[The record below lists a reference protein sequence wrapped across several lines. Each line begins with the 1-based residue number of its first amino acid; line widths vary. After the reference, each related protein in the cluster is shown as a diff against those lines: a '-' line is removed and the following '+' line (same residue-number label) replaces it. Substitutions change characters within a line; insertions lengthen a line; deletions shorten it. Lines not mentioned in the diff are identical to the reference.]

1 MSVTDFKVVL
11 VKRNFIKTFV
21 EKWHYSQNINGLNC
35 NYNFALFNEEGDLIG
50 AAIFGWPAMSNQ
62 WRRFSD
68 KREDVMELRR
78 LCCIDDTPKN
88 TESYFIGKCLKWLTD
103 NTTLKVIASYS
114 DMEYGHSG
122 VIYKASN
129 FECLGFQKGAPVII
143 FEGKRYHDHAVRS
156 KSDGVNLKK
165 YAQRIKDA
173 LETGEAY
180 YQETK
185 GKIAYQYI
193 LKRKK
198 TKADYNVS
206 EIIEVS
212 LADFFV

>member
-1 MSVTDFKVVL
+1 MIVKNFKVIH
-11 VKRNFIKTFV
+11 VKRRFISDFV
-21 EKWHYSQNINGLNC
+21 EKWHYSGNIKGLCSNFC
-35 NYNFALFNEEGDLIG
+35 FALFDEESNLIG
-50 AAIFGWPAMSNQ
+50 AAIFGWPAMANQ
-62 WRRFSD
+62 WKRFSD
-68 KREDVMELRR
+68 RREDVMELRR

-114 DMEYGHSG
+114 DLDYGHEG
-122 VIYKASN
+122 GIYKASN
-129 FECLGFQKGAPVII
+129 FECLGAQKGAPII
-143 FEGKRYHDHAVRS
+143 MFEGKRYHDHAVRS
-156 KSDGVNLKK
+156 KDDYGVLKK

-180 YQETK
+180 YKDTK
-185 GKIAYQYI
+185 GKVAYQYI

-198 TKADYNVS
+198 TKADYNYV
-206 EIIEVS
+206 EQVEVT